1 MNSVLD
7 DKFKNLNQI
16 YIGNRYNLNSLYFKE
31 TYYES
36 RQLLFK
42 LILMEYINNSLNY
55 QDIRVFSS
63 SQNLLFRRPSTGQ
76 IFFHN
81 TLFTLIDTFNNI
93 QSQYINNIDEIYFN
107 DNNPKIPHLSNKQ
120 KQSIHFLNKYEI
132 KFGNFFFI
140 SLNKLTK
147 KEEIILIHREK
158 NLNLQLNTILNLKIK
173 NSKKK
178 DINKFSII
186 EKRRYSLENSKF
198 SSESKVFNRSF
209 LSNKNVL
216 QDPEDE
222 INFFQKINI
231 VLIGEYNDFI
241 RFIDLSY
248 KEDFHHFE
256 KSHHHHHSS
265 ESNTNEEDMK
275 EIKDLKETKMWLS
288 SHEIKYLNYEEFS
301 SASPFLLNRKN
312 NSRKNWKKEEF
323 KSNPDIQMANY
334 FEEPIEN
341 SSNLSQEHINIT
353 VISREEKLNILAYP
367 KESFPFDENHSPQ
380 LNSSFFC

>member
-1 MNSVLD
+1 M
-7 DKFKNLNQI
+7 
-16 YIGNRYNLNSLYFKE
+16 
-31 TYYES
+31 
-36 RQLLFK
+36 
-42 LILMEYINNSLNY
+42 
-55 QDIRVFSS
+55 SS
-63 SQNLLFRRPSTGQ
+63 
-76 IFFHN
+76 
-81 TLFTLIDTFNNI
+81 
-93 QSQYINNIDEIYFN
+93 
-107 DNNPKIPHLSNKQ
+107 
-120 KQSIHFLNKYEI
+120 
-132 KFGNFFFI
+132 
-140 SLNKLTK
+140 
-147 KEEIILIHREK
+147 
-158 NLNLQLNTILNLKIK
+158 
-173 NSKKK
+173 
-178 DINKFSII
+178 
-186 EKRRYSLENSKF
+186 
-198 SSESKVFNRSF
+198 
-209 LSNKNVL
+209 
-216 QDPEDE
+216 
-222 INFFQKINI
+222 
-231 VLIGEYNDFI
+231 
-241 RFIDLSY
+241 
-248 KEDFHHFE
+248 KEDFHHIE

>member
-216 QDPEDE
+216 QDP
-222 INFFQKINI
+222 
-231 VLIGEYNDFI
+231 
-241 RFIDLSY
+241 
-248 KEDFHHFE
+248 
-256 KSHHHHHSS
+256 
-265 ESNTNEEDMK
+265 
-275 EIKDLKETKMWLS
+275 
-288 SHEIKYLNYEEFS
+288 
-301 SASPFLLNRKN
+301 
-312 NSRKNWKKEEF
+312 
-323 KSNPDIQMANY
+323 
-334 FEEPIEN
+334 
-341 SSNLSQEHINIT
+341 
-353 VISREEKLNILAYP
+353 
-367 KESFPFDENHSPQ
+367 
-380 LNSSFFC
+380 